1 MEVERKLKI
10 SARSRCGSGGT
21 LVCEVSIRDVTQ
33 SDLDRL
39 TEYYFQFY
47 DEVKVNPNFGLT
59 LFDAKPSL
67 LDEMAW
73 FLDFQKASAEGNS
86 IGLVAVAD
94 DGKILGFSEVGRRK
108 PTSSVSH
115 RGSLGISVRKE
126 YRGKGIGTLLL
137 KKMIERCKGK
147 FEILEL
153 EVFVGNDVAKHL
165 YERLGFKTYG
175 LRPQAVKRAGKY
187 IDEELMYLKL

>member
-1 MEVERKLKI
+1 LG
-10 SARSRCGSGGT
+10 SAI
-21 LVCEVSIRDVTQ
+21 SIRNVRT

-47 DEVKVNPNFGLT
+47 DEVKTNPDFGLT
-59 LFDAKPSL
+59 LFDAKPTP

-86 IGLVAVAD
+86 IGLLAVGD
-94 DGKILGFSEVGRRK
+94 DGNILGFSEVGRRK

-115 RGSLGISVRKE
+115 RGSLGLSVRKE
-126 YRGKGIGTLLL
+126 YRGRGIGTMLL
-137 KKMIERCKGK
+137 KKMIESCKGR

-165 YERLGFKTYG
+165 YEKFGFKTYG